1 MNPLIE
7 FTKWLL
13 KWTGIV
19 LLGLIV
25 LAVVIGGGAWAWNW
39 YSYDRHVAKIQP
51 VVTRKGASPSK
62 VVADTKP
69 VEELCND
76 DYPIFVGFTN
86 GSSQTVEYVQID
98 VTARLPGH
106 STNIL
111 RYDSNLKMDRIVEPG
126 GGFGQ
131 CARFQVDEAYK
142 ADPKV
147 AQGIYTGTVYYVRFA
162 KP

>member
-13 KWTGIV
+13 KWIGIV

-25 LAVVIGGGAWAWNW
+25 LALVIGGGAWAWNC
-39 YSYDRHVAKIQP
+39 YSHDRHVAKIQP
-51 VVTRKGASPSK
+51 VVTHKGAPASK

-69 VEELCND
+69 AEELCSD
-76 DYPIFVGFTN
+76 EFPIFVGFTN
-86 GSSQTVEYVQID
+86 GSSRTIEYVQID

-111 RYDSNLKMDRIVEPG
+111 KYDSNLKMDRIVEPG
-126 GGFGQ
+126 GGFRY
-131 CARFQVDEAYK
+131 CARFQVEEAYK

-147 AQGIYTGTVYYVRFA
+147 AQAVYTGKVHHVQFA
-162 KP
+162 AD